1 MCMFGG
7 QRSIRDVIK
16 TVSITKLSLVPLPL
30 SRLDMT
36 VTSRRNTPFVN
47 IRIVEQD
54 YDANR
59 SILFRCRALWSF
71 FPTNVFFF
79 CISSRHVTKAGSIH
93 KSIRSASHVCRFCFR
108 HGVFNKWL
116 WVCPPLPLPWK
127 TSAFLVQLTA
137 LVVAAAAAEGRKRP
151 LEAEQKELTKKIQV
165 HDDDKTNPKT
175 TEGMVIHSYSWQ
187 LLLMMA
193 RVMKSPVLRCCRR
206 TWVSFSSPLS
216 LAHSSVSS
224 LSLF

>member
-59 SILFRCRALWSF
+59 SILFRCRAL
-71 FPTNVFFF
+71 
-79 CISSRHVTKAGSIH
+79 
-93 KSIRSASHVCRFCFR
+93 
-108 HGVFNKWL
+108 
-116 WVCPPLPLPWK
+116 
-127 TSAFLVQLTA
+127 
-137 LVVAAAAAEGRKRP
+137 
-151 LEAEQKELTKKIQV
+151 
-165 HDDDKTNPKT
+165 
-175 TEGMVIHSYSWQ
+175 
-187 LLLMMA
+187 
-193 RVMKSPVLRCCRR
+193 
-206 TWVSFSSPLS
+206 
-216 LAHSSVSS
+216 
-224 LSLF
+224 